1 MVIQKITNIYSGT
14 SCAVSTF
21 VGTDKSYGVSSTQFN
36 FPAGVCI
43 NNAKTVMY
51 VTDASG
57 VRSVAYP
64 TPGNITLVAGSA
76 AGTTGSADGI
86 GTAATFNY
94 PQFIKPEQYGNTLY
108 IGDYLNYRIRKL
120 DLYTSNVT
128 TYAGGVYNGFQDGVT
143 SSGVGMNVNA
153 CGRIYGGN
161 PLANTPTLLLT
172 GYGNATGYGGVLA
185 LGNSSM
191 PLSNDFVQFAAKLF
205 GSQGGVAQGWLSIS
219 TRSGTNTTAGNAYV
233 ERVTISNAAGSTAT
247 LVGIGC
253 NAPAVTLEVAG
264 HIRGSN
270 LFACSQYSQNAPARV
285 VLGPLMAAIGDYN
298 YCSFIQSRATV
309 DNNFAS
315 YLSFWTHPSAY
326 GNDASNRMEIG
337 PTGTIYFSNYT
348 AGTLSITGSY
358 GEVSVSSDRRL
369 KSNIEYVQ
377 DNATSV
383 IMALKPARYTWLSD
397 PSNVQIGF
405 IAQDVETVIPEAVD
419 GKKYDYQWKKDID
432 GKPVVDENG
441 QLVLTDEP
449 RYRGLS
455 DRPVIAMLVKA
466 FQEMTDTVNTLSAR
480 LSNVEAQ
487 LART

>member
-1 MVIQKITNIYSGT
+1 MRIKDN
-14 SCAVSTF
+14 
-21 VGTDKSYGVSSTQFN
+21 
-36 FPAGVCI
+36 
-43 NNAKTVMY
+43 
-51 VTDASG
+51 
-57 VRSVAYP
+57 
-64 TPGNITLVAGSA
+64 GN
-76 AGTTGSADGI
+76 
-86 GTAATFNY
+86 
-94 PQFIKPEQYGNTLY
+94 
-108 IGDYLNYRIRKL
+108 
-120 DLYTSNVT
+120 
-128 TYAGGVYNGFQDGVT
+128 
-143 SSGVGMNVNA
+143 
-153 CGRIYGGN
+153 
-161 PLANTPTLLLT
+161 
-172 GYGNATGYGGVLA
+172 
-185 LGNSSM
+185 
-191 PLSNDFVQFAAKLF
+191 
-205 GSQGGVAQGWLSIS
+205 
-219 TRSGTNTTAGNAYV
+219 
-233 ERVTISNAAGSTAT
+233 
-247 LVGIGC
+247 VGIGC
-253 NAPAVTLEVAG
+253 NTPAVKLEVAG

-270 LFACSQYSQNAPARV
+270 LIACSQYAQNAPARIA
-285 VLGPLMAAIGDYN
+285 LGPVMGSIGDYN
-298 YCSFIQSRATV
+298 YCSLIQSRSTV

-337 PTGTIYFSNYT
+337 PTGTIYFTNYP

-466 FQEMTDTVNTLSAR
+466 FQEMSAR
-480 LSNVEAQ
+480 LSNVEAK
-487 LART
+487 LAATTGS